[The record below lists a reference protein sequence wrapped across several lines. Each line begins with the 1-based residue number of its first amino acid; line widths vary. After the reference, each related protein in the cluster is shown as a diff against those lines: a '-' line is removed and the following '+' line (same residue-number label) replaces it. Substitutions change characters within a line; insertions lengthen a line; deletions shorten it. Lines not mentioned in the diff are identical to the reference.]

1 MLRCFALILATIA
14 SLVSATTSPTTST
27 ISATTVAPIPAGF
40 EDWAYSD
47 VRPGSHMFWWFY
59 SSTNYDIPRENIPLI
74 LWLQGGP
81 GGSSIGYGDFTE
93 FGPLDIN
100 LQPRNT
106 TWIQVANVIFLDQP
120 VGTGWSYVD
129 DPSLLV
135 RNNSQIAI
143 DVVSMLKDWFNQ
155 YPGFQSTP
163 FFIFSESYGGKM
175 TVGIA
180 NALLAAVDAGEIKTN
195 FRGVALGD
203 SWISG
208 VDSVL
213 SWGPVLKT
221 FSEMTEQ
228 ELDVLNTEAVQPCAA
243 ACAAGNWSE
252 AINQWGHA
260 EGIID
265 NFSCVDFYNLLN
277 ENCDN
282 LNENPPK
289 YLTDTQLALADPGI
303 KHDILQ
309 RLYARHVRRPL
320 SDPVDDLMNGP
331 IRIKLNAGPRG
342 KVIPDNVT
350 FGGGGDVFGALSND
364 FMRPVLT
371 DLDQLLSSGRINV
384 TVYEGQ
390 LDLICSPYGAELW
403 MHKLQWAGMPGFYAT
418 KKTAY
423 AAWPG
428 APTGAF
434 RRSFINNGPGGDG
447 GSLNLWN
454 VLRAGHLLPM
464 DNGDMALRM
473 VSTILDEQ
481 SK

>member
-1 MLRCFALILATIA
+1 M
-14 SLVSATTSPTTST
+14 
-27 ISATTVAPIPAGF
+27 
-40 EDWAYSD
+40 
-47 VRPGSHMFWWFY
+47 
-59 SSTNYDIPRENIPLI
+59 
-74 LWLQGGP
+74 
-81 GGSSIGYGDFTE
+81 
-93 FGPLDIN
+93 
-100 LQPRNT
+100 
-106 TWIQVANVIFLDQP
+106 
-120 VGTGWSYVD
+120 GTGWSYVD

-135 RNNSQIAI
+135 RNNSEIAI
-143 DVVSMLKDWFNQ
+143 DVVSMLKDWFSQ
-155 YPGFQSTP
+155 YPAFQTTP

-180 NALLAAVDAGEIKTN
+180 NALLAAIDAGDIKTN

-213 SWGPVLKT
+213 SWGPVLQI
-221 FSEMTEQ
+221 FSEITEQ
-228 ELDVLNTEAVQPCAA
+228 ELATLNSEAAQPCAE
-243 ACAAGNWSE
+243 ACAAGNWSQ
-252 AINQWGHA
+252 AINEWGHA

-265 NFSCVDFYNLLN
+265 NFACVDFYNLLN
-277 ENCDN
+277 ENCNN
-282 LNENPPK
+282 LNTNPPK
-289 YLTDTQLALADPGI
+289 YLTDAQLALAAPGI
-303 KHDILQ
+303 KHDVLQ
-309 RLYARHVRRPL
+309 RLYARHVRIYN
-320 SDPVDDLMNGP
+320 DPVDDLMNGP
-331 IRIKLNAGPRG
+331 IRIKLNAGPKG

-350 FGGGGDVFGALSND
+350 FGGGGDVFGALSLD

-371 DLDQLLSSGRINV
+371 DLDKLLSSGRINV

-390 LDLICSPYGAELW
+390 LDLICSQYGAELW
-403 MHKLQWAGMPGFYAT
+403 MHKLQWPGMAGFYAST
-418 KKTAY
+418 KTAY

-447 GSLNLWN
+447 GSLSLWT

-473 VSTILDEQ
+473 ISTILAEQ